1 MKAKVVNPTEF
12 MARHVSA
19 GFARRPNS
27 ESRQGWHI
35 AIALAFVLL
44 SLGAWCQTAPRAAS
58 HVVVRDGTFHSASL
72 ARDMKYRVILP
83 ADYETSAR
91 RYPVLYL
98 LHGLT
103 GHFEDWESRTHLDDY
118 VAGLPLIV
126 AMPEGDD
133 SWYTNSATDPQ
144 EKWEDYV
151 AKDFVT
157 EIDSKYRTIKT
168 RFGRAIG
175 GLSMGGYGAMKFA
188 LKYPNT
194 FIFAASFS
202 GALTVSSGGFRSRSG
217 SKINEQIAAIYGPE
231 GSPTRLQNDVY
242 ELARKVTNPQAL
254 PYLWIT
260 CGTEDMSAE
269 NSLIAANQ
277 EFAALLVKQKIRHT
291 YSESPGAHTWQYWDE
306 QIANMLPLL
315 MERYFREPRA
325 TAPRT
330 TRKPAGLPVR

>member
-1 MKAKVVNPTEF
+1 MKT
-12 MARHVSA
+12 ARL
-19 GFARRPNS
+19 GFAL
-27 ESRQGWHI
+27 
-35 AIALAFVLL
+35 LAFAAA
-44 SLGAWCQTAPRAAS
+44 AWCQTAQVPKKAAPS
-58 HVVVRDGTFHSASL
+58 EVRHHQPQNAPIVRDATFQSASL
-72 ARDMKYRVILP
+72 GRAMQYRVILP
-83 ADYETSAR
+83 ADYDSSRR

-103 GHFEDWESRTHLDDY
+103 GHYVDWESRTHLDDY

-133 SWYTNSATDPQ
+133 SWYTNSATNEQ

-151 AKDFVT
+151 VKDFIPQ
-157 EIDSKYRTIKT
+157 IDKTYRTIQT

-188 LKYPNT
+188 LKNPT
-194 FIFAASFS
+194 MFIFAASFS
-202 GALTVSSGGFRSRSG
+202 GALSVTSGGFRSRSG

-231 GSPTRLQNDVY
+231 GSAQRLQNDVY
-242 ELARKVTNPQAL
+242 ELARKVTNPEAL
-254 PYLWIT
+254 PYLWIS

-291 YSESPGAHTWQYWDE
+291 YSEWPGAHNWKFWDE
-306 QIANMLPLL
+306 SIVKVIPLL
-315 MERYFREPRA
+315 MEQYFRPLGA
-325 TAPRT
+325 TSQAVNR
-330 TRKPAGLPVR
+330 R